1 MQPNFFIVGGSRCGT
16 TNMSYYLNEHP
27 QVFIPYGLSEP
38 YYFAR
43 LDIPNNFKRE
53 SMIRDYKKYLA
64 LFKKANNHR
73 AVGEASSVYLSCP
86 HSASEIKKAFPNS
99 KIIISVRNPIER
111 AHASYFSYKFM
122 KLDKRS
128 FTEMLD
134 WHENKIKNNEF
145 FIDSILESGF
155 YSKHIKRFQEN
166 FSADKIKIIIFEE
179 YVKNITPTI
188 NSILAFLGI
197 DEKMEFDEQ
206 PKGAYR
212 VPKNKMA
219 KLLLENATFRKTAT
233 KLIPTITR
241 QNIGDKYFVKQTTKP
256 PMLQQ
261 ERERLKKIYESEVKE
276 LEILLGKK
284 LPWDDF
290 YVKYD

>member
-1 MQPNFFIVGGSRCGT
+1 MQPNFFIVGGAKCGT
-16 TNMSYYLNEHP
+16 TNMSYYLDEHP
-27 QVFIPYGLSEP
+27 QVFMSELNEP

-43 LDIPNNFKRE
+43 LDIPENFKRE
-53 SMIRDYKKYLA
+53 SMIKDYKKYLE
-64 LFKKANNHR
+64 LFKKAKNHR

-86 HSASEIKKAFPNS
+86 HSASEIKNTFPDS
-99 KIIISVRNPIER
+99 KIIISIRDPIER

-122 KLDKRS
+122 NLDKRS
-128 FTEMLD
+128 FTGMLD
-134 WHENKIKNNEF
+134 WHENQIKNSEF
-145 FIDSILESGF
+145 FIDNILEPGF

-166 FSADKIKIIIFEE
+166 FSSDKIKIIIFEE
-179 YVKNITPTI
+179 YVKNTIPTI

-197 DEKMEFDEQ
+197 DEKIEFDEQ

-212 VPKNKMA
+212 VPKNKIS

-233 KLIPTITR
+233 KLIPTVTR
-241 QNIGDKYFVKQTTKP
+241 QNIGDKYFVKQTKKP

-261 ERERLKKIYESEVKE
+261 ERERLKKIYESEVRE
-276 LEILLGKK
+276 LEVLLGKK

-290 YVKYD
+290 HVK

>member
-16 TNMSYYLNEHP
+16 TNISYYLNEHP
-27 QVFIPYGLSEP
+27 QVFISELSEP

-43 LDIPNNFKRE
+43 LDIPDNFKRE

-64 LFKKANNHR
+64 LFKKANNHT

-179 YVKNITPTI
+179 YVKNIIPTI
-188 NSILAFLGI
+188 DSILAFLGI
-197 DEKMEFDEQ
+197 DEKIEFDEQ

-212 VPKNKMA
+212 VPKNKIA
-219 KLLLENATFRKTAT
+219 ELLLENATFRKTAT

-241 QNIGDKYFVKQTTKP
+241 QNIGDKYFVKQTKKP

-276 LEILLGKK
+276 LEILLGRK

>member
-261 ERERLKKIYESEVKE
+261 ERERLKKIYESEVRE

>member
-1 MQPNFFIVGGSRCGT
+1 
-16 TNMSYYLNEHP
+16 
-27 QVFIPYGLSEP
+27 
-38 YYFAR
+38 
-43 LDIPNNFKRE
+43 
-53 SMIRDYKKYLA
+53 
-64 LFKKANNHR
+64 
-73 AVGEASSVYLSCP
+73 
-86 HSASEIKKAFPNS
+86 
-99 KIIISVRNPIER
+99 
-111 AHASYFSYKFM
+111 
-122 KLDKRS
+122 
-128 FTEMLD
+128 MLD

-179 YVKNITPTI
+179 YVKNIIPTI

-197 DEKMEFDEQ
+197 DEKIEFDEQ

-212 VPKNKMA
+212 IPKNKIA

-241 QNIGDKYFVKQTTKP
+241 QNIGDKYFVKQTKKP

-261 ERERLKKIYESEVKE
+261 ERERLKKIYESEVRE